1 MLQFERRGPV
11 AVLTLDRPAA
21 RNAIDGPMAAAIES
35 ALDTLE
41 ADDSLQV
48 GVVSH
53 TGNVFS
59 AGADLKA
66 VARGERDSIKTLRGG
81 FAGIERRVR
90 AKPLI
95 AAVDGPALGGGC
107 EIALACDLIVA
118 STRARFG
125 LPEVSRGLLATSGGI
140 TRLTWAIPPRIAMEM
155 ILTAEPIDAARAA
168 ELGLVNRVV
177 APCEAVAEALRL
189 AELIC
194 RNAPLSVRA
203 ARRLAGEAATHG
215 DEDRLRRLADG
226 EWDVLFRT
234 EDYEEGPRAFAEKR
248 PPRWKGR

>member
-1 MLQFERRGPV
+1 MLQFDRRGAV

-21 RNAIDGPMAAAIES
+21 RNAIDGPMADAVES

-41 ADDSLQV
+41 ADDDLQV
-48 GVVSH
+48 GIVSH
-53 TGNVFS
+53 TGDVFS

-66 VARGERDSIKTLRGG
+66 VARGERDSIKTERGG
-81 FAGIERRVR
+81 FAGIERRAR

-95 AAVDGPALGGGC
+95 AAVDGAALGGGC
-107 EIALACDLIVA
+107 EIALACDLLVA

-155 ILTAEPIDAARAA
+155 ILTAEPIDARRAA
-168 ELGLVNRVV
+168 ELGLVNRLV
-177 APCEAVAEALRL
+177 APGEALAEAVRL

-203 ARRLAGEAATHG
+203 ARRLAIEAATHG
-215 DEDRLRRLADG
+215 DEDRLRRLADR
-226 EWDVLFRT
+226 EWAVLFET
-234 EDYEEGPRAFAEKR
+234 DDYVEGPRAFAEKR

>member
-41 ADDSLQV
+41 ADNSLQL
-48 GVVSH
+48 GVISH
-53 TGNVFS
+53 TGPVFS

-66 VARGERDSIKTLRGG
+66 VARGERDSIKTERGG
-81 FAGIERRVR
+81 FAGVERRVR

-95 AAVDGPALGGGC
+95 AAVDGAALGGGC

-155 ILTAEPIDAARAA
+155 ILTAEPIDAHRAA

-177 APCEAVAEALRL
+177 APGETVAEALRL

-203 ARRLAGEAATHG
+203 ARRLARQAATHG

-226 EWDVLFRT
+226 EWEVLFRT
-234 EDYEEGPRAFAEKR
+234 EDYIEGPRAFAEKR